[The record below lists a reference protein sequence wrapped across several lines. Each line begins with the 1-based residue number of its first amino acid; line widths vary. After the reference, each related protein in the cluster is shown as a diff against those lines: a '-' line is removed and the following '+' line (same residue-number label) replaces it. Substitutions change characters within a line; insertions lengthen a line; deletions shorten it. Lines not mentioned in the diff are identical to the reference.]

1 MKTTKIAIPT
11 SARATNENNINDL
24 SNDVNAST
32 DNMKT
37 EGNVDFAEN
46 IDEQTSVKVY
56 FPNTKY
62 FQNLILNFPKEP
74 KETAIV
80 LFNISG
86 LMNGF

>member
-62 FQNLILNFPKEP
+62 FQNLTLNFPKEP